1 MGVGKA
7 MNWLAVRAYIRGAK
21 LMQMPC
27 ILREKKPGF
36 LSDEAT
42 RQPSGDLYAI
52 VVKYNKFGVAP
63 DFLHLLNELRN
74 QNINPIVVCNG
85 RLSQPD
91 HDAIKAIAQR
101 VLVRQNIGRDF
112 GAYRA
117 ATLLLGAE
125 GLQPRRL
132 LYFNDS
138 VMYVPGD
145 GLRQM
150 IASLIDSEYDVI
162 GTNENHEFVHHVGSY
177 AFSMSGKVFNNA
189 AVQRFWSR
197 YRSYDVRPHA
207 IRKGEVA
214 LSECFAR
221 CGYSIDVLYSTDKL
235 ALNLD
240 KMAMPEIVSSLRYLP
255 HGAFRSYELQPL
267 LAGAIYTGKML
278 SKRSGKRSAA
288 PVSASEMRLTP
299 TISQYSK
306 AMKER
311 SQTPS
316 ADDRGG
322 LVGEQVKRE
331 VLVNH
336 MIGIIM
342 NGSQVHYGFGLFH
355 RIMGSPL
362 IKRDL
367 LLRGLLFEHD
377 CARILDYMP
386 VQQREPIM
394 RELLNRGR
402 SVNVTGLRRF
412 KLRNGLL

>member
-1 MGVGKA
+1 MGIGKA
-7 MNWLAVRAYIRGAK
+7 MNWLAVRAYIRSAK
-21 LMQMPC
+21 LVQMPH
-27 ILREKKPGF
+27 IFAQKKPTF
-36 LSDEAT
+36 LADEVI
-42 RQPSGDLYAI
+42 RQPNGDLYAV
-52 VVKYNKFGVAP
+52 VVKYNKFGVTP

-74 QNINPIVVCNG
+74 HNINTIVICNG
-85 RLSQPD
+85 RMTQPEY
-91 HDAIKAIAQR
+91 DAIKSSAQR
-101 VLVRQNIGRDF
+101 ILVRQNIGRDF

-117 ATLLLGAE
+117 ATLLLNAE
-125 GLQPRRL
+125 GLKPRRL

-145 GLRQM
+145 GLRDM
-150 IASLIDSEYDVI
+150 IVSLVDSKYDVV

-177 AFSMSGKVFNNA
+177 AFSVSGGVFSDA
-189 AVQRFWSR
+189 AVQRFWSQ
-197 YRSYDVRPHA
+197 YRPYDIRPHA

-221 CGYSIDVLYSTDKL
+221 CGYSMDVLYSTDKL
-235 ALNLD
+235 ALKLD
-240 KMAMPEIVSSLRYLP
+240 KMAMPDIVSSLRYLP

-278 SKRSGKRSAA
+278 SKRSKRHAA
-288 PVSASEMRLTP
+288 PVNISTAGLTP

-306 AMKER
+306 AMQGLNQK
-311 SQTPS
+311 PP
-316 ADDRGG
+316 ADDRAR
-322 LVGEQVKRE
+322 LVGEQVRQE

-367 LLRGLLFEHD
+367 LLRGLLYEHD

-386 VQQREPIM
+386 EQQREPIM

-402 SVNVTGLRRF
+402 SVNVGGLRGF